1 MRKGIQP
8 LIRPAAALLPVAL
21 ALSACTTPSGTTG
34 RAPPELAGTQWL
46 VVEIDGRRPLGGDLT
61 ASFSVDGRISG
72 DSGCNQFSG
81 PYIQDGSTV
90 RFGELL
96 STRRACV
103 DTDRQQQESHMLR
116 ILDGDTVVRR
126 ERQELRVRGEHGVL
140 VLSPQT

>member
-21 ALSACTTPSGTTG
+21 ALSACTTPGGTTG

-81 PYIQDGSTV
+81 PYIQEGSTV

-103 DTDRQQQESHMLR
+103 DTDRQQQESRMLR

-126 ERQELRVRGEHGVL
+126 ERQELRVRGEYGVL